1 MHCFIVRRFW
11 TFNFANLIY
20 VVQHSCISIID
31 CDTLLSF
38 TFTQDH
44 YTILPYIFK
53 FQLIDQNYG
62 TGSNVFVWVIFSYL
76 LYYNCFANKI
86 IYMYIYKVLKIT
98 SEICKPCTD
107 KPLKGLSHIQEL
119 GLRLALSYK
128 RATSRRELDICRQLK
143 YISVNVTP

>member
-62 TGSNVFVWVIFSYL
+62 AGSNVFVWVIFSYL
-76 LYYNCFANKI
+76 LYTTQNLIRIKLLFLFAEDPAYLIPNI
-86 IYMYIYKVLKIT
+86 L
-98 SEICKPCTD
+98 
-107 KPLKGLSHIQEL
+107 
-119 GLRLALSYK
+119 
-128 RATSRRELDICRQLK
+128 
-143 YISVNVTP
+143 